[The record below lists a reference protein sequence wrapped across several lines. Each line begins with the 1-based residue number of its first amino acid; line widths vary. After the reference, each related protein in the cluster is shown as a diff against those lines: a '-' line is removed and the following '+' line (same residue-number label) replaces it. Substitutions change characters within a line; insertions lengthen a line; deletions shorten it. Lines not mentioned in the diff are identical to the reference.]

1 MFTDT
6 KSALLYVLFCAV
18 IPYLLG
24 SLSFSIIVSRLLF
37 RKDVRNYGSHN
48 AGMTNVLRTF
58 GKGAAALTL
67 AGDIGK
73 GVAAVLLAKWF
84 FSAHL
89 NDAIYYRGAI
99 IGVYLAAFFAVIG
112 HVYPLYF
119 GFKGGKAVAGNGH
132 HRRAGA
138 RAACAAGRHFLCD
151 AGVRQNGVAGKRAVR
166 RGLPAGDALLPA
178 VFRACAR
185 CSGGRR
191 QRGCGCGGPACHLA
205 APRQHCAHPRG
216 YGIQI
221 FSEKKVMPAPP
232 SALVWWGAGRAL
244 HPEKAPGAA
253 ESTHFR
259 AAQPRQRYF
268 FKKRLANCGRICYYI
283 LATYEEEVQ
292 YNGKMC
298 LLRQG
303 RGVRH

>member
-119 GFKGGKAVAGNGH
+119 GFKGGKAVS
-132 HRRAGA
+132 
-138 RAACAAGRHFLCD
+138 
-151 AGVRQNGVAGKRAVR
+151 VATGTII
-166 RGLPAGDALLPA
+166 ALEPVLLVP
-178 VFRACAR
+178 
-185 CSGGRR
+185 
-191 QRGCGCGGPACHLA
+191 LA
-205 APRQHCAHPRG
+205 A
-216 YGIQI
+216 I
-221 FSEKKVMPAPP
+221 FFV
-232 SALVWWGAGRAL
+232 
-244 HPEKAPGAA
+244 
-253 ESTHFR
+253 T
-259 AAQPRQRYF
+259 
-268 FKKRLANCGRICYYI
+268 LAC
-283 LATYEEEVQ
+283 
-292 YNGKMC
+292 GKMVSLASVLC
-298 LLRQG
+298 AVAYPL
-303 RGVRH
+303 VTFC

>member
-119 GFKGGKAVAGNGH
+119 GFKGGKAVSVATGTIIALEPVLLVPLAAIFFVTLACGKMVSLASVLCATAYPLVTFCYQQFFLHAPAAQVGAASVGAAVVGLLVIWLHRGNIA
-132 HRRAGA
+132 RIRAGTEYK
-138 RAACAAGRHFLCD
+138 FF
-151 AGVRQNGVAGKRAVR
+151 Q
-166 RGLPAGDALLPA
+166 
-178 VFRACAR
+178 
-185 CSGGRR
+185 
-191 QRGCGCGGPACHLA
+191 
-205 APRQHCAHPRG
+205 
-216 YGIQI
+216 
-221 FSEKKVMPAPP
+221 KK
-232 SALVWWGAGRAL
+232 
-244 HPEKAPGAA
+244 K
-253 ESTHFR
+253 
-259 AAQPRQRYF
+259 
-268 FKKRLANCGRICYYI
+268 
-283 LATYEEEVQ
+283 
-292 YNGKMC
+292 
-298 LLRQG
+298 
-303 RGVRH
+303 

>member
-24 SLSFSIIVSRLLF
+24 SISFSIIVSRLLF

-119 GFKGGKAVAGNGH
+119 GFKGGKAVSVATGTII
-132 HRRAGA
+132 A
-138 RAACAAGRHFLCD
+138 LEPVLLVPL
-151 AGVRQNGVAGKRAVR
+151 VRQEFNIVA
-166 RGLPAGDALLPA
+166 LT
-178 VFRACAR
+178 
-185 CSGGRR
+185 
-191 QRGCGCGGPACHLA
+191 A
-205 APRQHCAHPRG
+205 APPTKAEIDEICSEVAKEFSLSGREAEILVLIARG
-216 YGIQI
+216 YTTNNMA
-221 FSEKKVMPAPP
+221 EK
-232 SALVWWGAGRAL
+232 LVIS
-244 HPEKAPGAA
+244 PYTVN
-253 ESTHFR
+253 TH
-259 AAQPRQRYF
+259 
-268 FKKRLANCGRICYYI
+268 
-283 LATYEEEVQ
+283 
-292 YNGKMC
+292 
-298 LLRQG
+298 
-303 RGVRH
+303 VRHIYEKMQIHKRSELLNYLNMQRSDF